1 MRDLV
6 RTELADEEIR
16 TALAYLDERSPAAA
30 DRLFAQVDAKSELLR
45 TNPFMGRARDE
56 FRPGLRSVVIGDY
69 LLFYRVTNEAIE
81 FARFLHGSRD
91 LPAAFAD
98 DTR

>member
-1 MRDLV
+1 MRNLSRAPEAILDLNAV
-6 RTELADEEIR
+6 
-16 TALAYLDERSPAAA
+16 LAYLDRHSEPAAEALA
-30 DRLFAQVDAKSELLR
+30 DAVDRKCEQLR
-45 TNPFMGRARDE
+45 TVPFQGRPRGDLS
-56 FRPGLRSVVIGDY
+56 PGLRSVVIGDY
-69 LLFYRVTNEAIE
+69 LLFYRVTDEAIE